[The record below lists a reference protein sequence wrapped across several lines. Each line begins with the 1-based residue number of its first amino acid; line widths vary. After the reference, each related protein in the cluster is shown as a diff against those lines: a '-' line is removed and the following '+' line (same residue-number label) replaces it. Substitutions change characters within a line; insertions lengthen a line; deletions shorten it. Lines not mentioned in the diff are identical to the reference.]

1 MAGYQKNTVHR
12 LDITGCTAEGQ
23 GIARLDGLVVF
34 VAGALAGE
42 TCEVRL
48 LKVTKKAAWGKIE
61 RLLTPSPARIAPDC
75 PHFGKCGGCQ
85 LRHMSYEE
93 ELRMKRARVD
103 DALARI
109 GGLALRTEEI
119 LGAED
124 TLRYRNKVQFP
135 VAPGKDGGA
144 DIGFFRARTHTVI
157 PVEDCLL
164 QPEATAPLRRA
175 LGEWMAN
182 YHVPAYDE
190 TAHTGLV
197 RHLYVRAN
205 RAGQL
210 LCCVVVN
217 GEMLPHEKELTDA
230 LRAAAPRLAGIVLNS
245 NRKQTNVILG
255 DRYRTLWGA
264 DTLEEELC
272 GLTFTLSVPSF
283 FQVNRAQTERLYAK
297 AVEFAG
303 LTGSETVLDLYCGIG
318 TISLTMASR
327 GAGRVL
333 GAEIVPQAITDAK
346 ENARR
351 NGLSQRTEFFCA
363 DAGEAAAMLA
373 ARGLRPDVISVDP
386 PRKGLSPQVIDA
398 IADMAPGRVVYVSC
412 DPATLARD
420 LALLVQKGYD
430 PQRAAAVDMFP
441 RTAHVETVVLL
452 SRNK

>member
-1 MAGYQKNTVHR
+1 MAGFQKNTVHR
-12 LDITGCTAEGQ
+12 LQITDCTAEGQ
-23 GIARLDGLVVF
+23 GVARLDGLVVF

-61 RLLTPSPARIAPDC
+61 QVVTPSPARVKPDC
-75 PHFGKCGGCQ
+75 PYFGKCGGCQ
-85 LRHMSYEE
+85 LRHMTYEE
-93 ELRMKRARVD
+93 ELRRKRARVD

-109 GGLALRTEEI
+109 GGLSLRTEEI

-135 VAPGKDGGA
+135 VAPGKHGA

-164 QPEATAPLRRA
+164 QPEETAPLRRA
-175 LGEWMAN
+175 LREWMERYA
-182 YHVPAYDE
+182 VPAYDE
-190 TAHTGLV
+190 GTHTGLI
-197 RHLYVRAN
+197 RHLFVRIN
-205 RAGQL
+205 STGRL

-217 GEMLPHEKELTDA
+217 GERLPRERELTET
-230 LRAAAPRLAGIVLNS
+230 LCAAAPKLAGVVLNC
-245 NRKQTNVILG
+245 NQKRTNVILG

-272 GLTFTLSVPSF
+272 GLRFTLSVPSF
-283 FQVNRAQTERLYAK
+283 FQVNRAQTQRLYAK

-333 GAEIVPQAITDAK
+333 GAEIVPQAIENAK

-351 NGLSQRTEFFCA
+351 NGLDGRTEFFCA
-363 DAGEAAAMLA
+363 DAGEAAQMLA
-373 ARGLRPDVISVDP
+373 ERGLRPDVICVDP

-398 IADMAPGRVVYVSC
+398 VADMAPRRVVYVSC

-420 LALLVQKGYD
+420 LALLTQKGYA
-430 PQRAAAVDMFP
+430 PLRAAAVDMFP
-441 RTAHVETVVLL
+441 RTGHVETVVLL
-452 SRNK
+452 TKKP